1 MPRTVNFNM
10 VIDKTRT
17 DGGFASTSWWL
28 KDPQT
33 GLWTQLPPLP
43 GNESDSVALQSGD
56 VITFA
61 IGEQLPNATTTAVSG
76 ITLAVVFGS
85 RQMPNQANS
94 PFQNAQG
101 APICLYVGNTGGST
115 PNMTPAWSS
124 TNTNGGYFAWTLPVG
139 TIPPQQQGPNKKFEL
154 MVGANVTFN
163 DGTPSQSLGHDPEV
177 DVGMGSN

>member
-1 MPRTVNFNM
+1 MSRTINFNM

-28 KDPQT
+28 QNPQS
-33 GLWTQLPPLP
+33 GQWTQLPPLP
-43 GNESDSVALQSGD
+43 GNESDSVQLQSGD
-56 VITFA
+56 IISVA
-61 IGEQLPNATTTAVSG
+61 IGELLPNATTTAVSG

-101 APICLYVGNTGGST
+101 APTCLYVGNTGGNA
-115 PNMTPAWSS
+115 PNMVPAWSS
-124 TNTNGGYFAWTLPVG
+124 TNTNGGYFAWVMSLG
-139 TIPPQQQGPNKKFEL
+139 TIPTQQQGPNKKYEL

-163 DGTPSQSLGHDPEV
+163 DGTASQSLGHDPEV